1 MSVKED
7 RLVESVLFSAGKP
20 LSVEEIQE
28 TTGLP
33 PKHVA
38 EAIQH
43 LMQSYNIDRKDATS
57 IEIVKAGNKFTMQVK
72 KTFTDSSMM
81 VAKPEI
87 KNDLL
92 KTLALIAFH
101 QPVKQSNLRHMIGER
116 IYADVDQ
123 LISLHLI
130 HSAPHGST
138 ELLTT
143 TRLFPEYFGIDS
155 TKPEEIR
162 EFLAQK
168 VIGHA
173 VKEKPAEPSEK
184 EESVGEEAAT
194 SEDSVQTHMKPE

>member
-1 MSVKED
+1 MGVKED

-20 LSVEEIQE
+20 LGIEEIQE
-28 TTGLP
+28 ATGLSH
-33 PKHVA
+33 KQVTTA
-38 EAIQH
+38 VDS
-43 LMQSYNIDRKDATS
+43 LMTAYDVERKEETS
-57 IEIVKAGNKFTMQVK
+57 LEIVKAGNKYAMQVK
-72 KTFTDSSMM
+72 KKFTDQSMM

-116 IYADVDQ
+116 IYEDVDQ
-123 LISLHLI
+123 LISMHLI

-155 TKPEEIR
+155 TKPAEIR
-162 EFLAQK
+162 EFLAKK
-168 VIGHA
+168 VIGHV
-173 VKEKPAEPSEK
+173 VKEKQVESSEK
-184 EESVGEEAAT
+184 EETSQEES
-194 SEDSVQTHMKPE
+194 SEENPPQTQMKADG